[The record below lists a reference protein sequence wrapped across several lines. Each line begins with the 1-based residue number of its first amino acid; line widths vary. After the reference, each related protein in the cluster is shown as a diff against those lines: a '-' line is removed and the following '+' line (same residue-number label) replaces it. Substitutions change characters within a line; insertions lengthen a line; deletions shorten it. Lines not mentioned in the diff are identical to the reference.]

1 MNKSQLID
9 EIAAKTKLTKKECG
23 IVLDAAINAVMDA
36 VAEGERVTLVGFGSF
51 EAKERGERVG
61 RNPRS
66 GESITI
72 AATSVPTFSAGK
84 EFKDKV
90 KSVGRAV

>member
-9 EIAAKTKLTKKECG
+9 TIAAKTKLTKKECG

-66 GESITI
+66 GEPITI
-72 AATSVPTFSAGK
+72 EATSVPTFQSGK
-84 EFKDKV
+84 DFKDKV
-90 KSVGRAV
+90 KNASRVV

>member
-1 MNKSQLID
+1 MNKSQLVD
-9 EIAAKTKLTKKECG
+9 AIAVKTKLTKKECE

-36 VAEGERVTLVGFGSF
+36 VAEGERVTLMGFGSF